1 MSRVSRGEG
10 RKKEKR
16 KGQGRIFGGTSNIFS
31 FFFNRGERE
40 RDEKESND
48 DDYSKI
54 TGDILFELS
63 FFKYFT

>member
-16 KGQGRIFGGTSNIFS
+16 GRGRIFGGTSNIFS
-31 FFFNRGERE
+31 FFFNRRERE

>member
-10 RKKEKR
+10 RKKGEEGGR
-16 KGQGRIFGGTSNIFS
+16 KDIRRNVEYLFFP
-31 FFFNRGERE
+31 FFNRRERE